1 MSALDI
7 AVVAVA
13 LASSALAGV
22 RWLRVAQREHYLAG
36 SVSRFAMRWW
46 WGAVGFNRLLAMMA
60 ILGFL
65 VCLSF
70 PPAGIAPAVVV
81 ALGPVGLSLRGRT
94 AKLAWTRRLRT
105 LAAVWAAL
113 QAVVVVAGVLGGV
126 GPVVA
131 VAGALLVPAVVDLAC
146 LLTAPLERRLA
157 GRFVESASA
166 KLRRLAPVVVGIT
179 GSYGKTSTK
188 GYIGHLLGSTRAVVV
203 SPASYNN
210 RAGLAR
216 TVNEHLAPGTDVL
229 VAEMGTYGPG
239 EIAELCSWLSPR
251 VGVITAIGPVH
262 LERFG
267 SEDRITEAKAEI
279 LERADTAVLNVDDA
293 RLRALADRVA
303 GSGKRVW
310 RCSAIDRDADVC
322 VLVDGGAVELYRRGV
337 LVARVDGSDA
347 RPTNAACAVAVA
359 LDLDVPEDEVVRL
372 LPKLPGAPN
381 RLTVA
386 VGPAGFTVVDDTY
399 NSNPAGSRVALDVMG
414 RYARE
419 GHRRVVVTPGMVEL
433 GDRQHPENVA
443 FAAAV
448 RSLATDFVIVGFTN
462 RKALLEGAGEH
473 NVRISGW
480 RAGAGGYTIAPDDE
494 DEEDDEEEGTARPG
508 AARGDKA
515 VNDEATSDGAT
526 SDGAASVGATSDGAA
541 PDHAAQVVLVGSRD
555 EAVSWVR
562 ANLGEGDVVLYENDL
577 PDHFA

>member
-1 MSALDI
+1 VSALDI

-13 LASSALAGV
+13 VASTGLAGV

-36 SVSRFAMRWW
+36 SVARFALRWW
-46 WGAVGFNRLLAMMA
+46 WGAVSFNRLLAMMA

-65 VCLSF
+65 VSLSF
-70 PPAGIAPAVVV
+70 APAGIAPAAVV
-81 ALGPVGLSLRGRT
+81 AGGPVGFSLRGRT
-94 AKLAWTRRLRT
+94 AKLVWTRRLRT

-113 QAVVVVAGVLGGV
+113 QAVVVAAGVVGGV

-131 VAGALLVPAVVDLAC
+131 VAGALLVPVVVDAAC
-146 LLTAPLERRLA
+146 ALTAPIERRLA
-157 GRFVESASA
+157 DRFVASASA
-166 KLRRLAPVVVGIT
+166 KLRRMSPIVVGIT

-188 GYIGHLLGSTRAVVV
+188 GYVGHLLGSTRTVVV

-216 TVNEHLAPGTDVL
+216 TVNEHLAPGTEVL
-229 VAEMGTYGPG
+229 VAEMGTYGRG
-239 EIAELCSWLSPR
+239 EIAELCSWLTPR

-267 SEDRITEAKAEI
+267 SEDRIVEAKSEI
-279 LERADTAVLNVDDA
+279 LERADAAVLSVDDS
-293 RLRALADRVA
+293 RLRAVA
-303 GSGKRVW
+303 GRAADGGKRVW
-310 RCSAIDRDADVC
+310 RCSTTDRDADVC
-322 VLVDGGAVELYRRGV
+322 LLPAGGALELYRRGAR
-337 LVARVDGSDA
+337 VARVDVPDG
-347 RPTNAACAVAVA
+347 RPTNVACAVAVA
-359 LDLDVPEDEVVRL
+359 LELGVPEDEVVRL
-372 LPKLPGAPN
+372 LPTLPGAPN

-386 VGPAGFTVVDDTY
+386 VGPAGVTVVDDTY

-414 RYARE
+414 RHARD
-419 GHRRVVVTPGMVEL
+419 GLRRVVVTPGMVEL
-433 GDRQHPENVA
+433 GARQHPENVA

-448 RSLATDFVIVGFTN
+448 RRIATDLVIVGFTN

-480 RAGAGGYTIAPDDE
+480 RAGAGGYTIAPDEDE
-494 DEEDDEEEGTARPG
+494 DEEDGEEEGVGG
-508 AARGDKA
+508 AGRSGGDKTKAA
-515 VNDEATSDGAT
+515 V
-526 SDGAASVGATSDGAA
+526 A
-541 PDHAAQVVLVGSRD
+541 PPEHAAQVVLVGNRD